1 MPSRKQRRR
10 REKAFRHEYETVLLD
25 GEGNEVPLDPDEVR
39 AEREAKQAE
48 RTKTKPAGK
57 NGRATS
63 ARTQRTSRLT
73 REPPA
78 PSWQRAVKRGGT
90 MGAIIFVLFVFILHG
105 GSTAN
110 RSVIAALYG
119 VAFIPMTYW
128 IDRLSYRTYHRRLAR
143 QADKKKS

>member
-25 GEGNEVPLDPDEVR
+25 AEGNEVPLDPDEVR
-39 AEREAKQAE
+39 ADREAKQSE
-48 RTKTKPAGK
+48 RTKAKSADK
-57 NGRATS
+57 NGRA
-63 ARTQRTSRLT
+63 RTQRGSRLT

-78 PSWQRAVKRGGT
+78 PSWQRAAKRGGT

-110 RSVIAALYG
+110 RTVIAALYG

-128 IDRLSYRTYHRRLAR
+128 IDRLSYRTYHRRL
-143 QADKKKS
+143 